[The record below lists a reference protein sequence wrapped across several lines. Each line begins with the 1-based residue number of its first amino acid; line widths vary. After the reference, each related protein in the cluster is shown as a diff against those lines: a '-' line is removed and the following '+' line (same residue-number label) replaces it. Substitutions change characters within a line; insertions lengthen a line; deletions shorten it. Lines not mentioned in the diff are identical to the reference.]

1 MLGGMSLS
9 FSHMPPSNAQPVKQ
23 LNR

>member
-1 MLGGMSLS
+1 MSLS